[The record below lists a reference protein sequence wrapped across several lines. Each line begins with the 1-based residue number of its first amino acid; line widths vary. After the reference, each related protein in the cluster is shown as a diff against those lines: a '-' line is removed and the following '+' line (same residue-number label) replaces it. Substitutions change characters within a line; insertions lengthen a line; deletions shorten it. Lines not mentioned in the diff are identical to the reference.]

1 MDVEAMVWLGV
12 MIVLIVIELATMGLT
27 TIWFAG
33 GAAAAFVSALLGAN
47 VILQAVLFLVVSV
60 LLLIFTRPFAARYIN
75 RGNVSTNVEAIPGK
89 TAVVIE
95 EISNLKGTG
104 RVRLDGNE
112 WMART
117 EDENQVI
124 EKEKLVYVLR
134 VSGAKLIVT
143 GKE

>member
-1 MDVEAMVWLGV
+1 MNVEALTWLGV
-12 MIVLIVIELATMGLT
+12 MIVLLVIELATMGLT

-33 GAAAAFVSALLGAN
+33 GAAAAFAAAILGAG
-47 VILQAVLFLVVSV
+47 VVVQVVLFLIVSV
-60 LLLIFTRPFAARYIN
+60 ILLVFTRPFAARYIN
-75 RGNVSTNVEAIPGK
+75 RGHINTNVEAIPGK

-117 EDENQVI
+117 ENENLTI
-124 EKEKLVYVLR
+124 GKEKLVHVLR
-134 VSGAKLIVT
+134 VSGAKLIVEE
-143 GKE
+143 KQ

>member
-75 RGNVSTNVEAIPGK
+75 RGHVSTNVEAIPGN

-124 EKEKLVYVLR
+124 AKEKLVYVLR